1 MPRHW
6 QGQTEQQ
13 NHSSIAGWHWDSQ
26 MIVFC
31 ECGLTVPFER
41 TSTCSSEDLFMS
53 RLVWTQLNSTL
64 LSNMA
69 YILDIWHEW
78 NFSPLSPTLCKHW
91 CVSSLSVKK
100 IHPLLPC
107 NIPPSRVLALLFVLQ
122 QSQFLEVAGGC
133 KQRAQ
138 CGVPLVQLWELLQV
152 HLCSF
157 WVLSIQMHMQPLKT
171 RDRSDGTL
179 EPWIS
184 FFGLD
189 FFFWFLLWSFFL
201 FVFFF
206 RFYFAPLYWAQYCEW
221 MRCDFGAN
229 VKHEKCYFLDTCCF
243 FVWYRFVFLC
253 IVFRLRQFDS
263 TKLVTFLQDGNKFV
277 M

>member
-1 MPRHW
+1 MGRYQIVSWSLNCTCQVPRQGNGGVCEGDALRSLCSPMPRHW

-91 CVSSLSVKK
+91 CVSSLSVEK

-189 FFFWFLLWSFFL
+189 FFFGFYCE
-201 FVFFF
+201 VFFCLF
-206 RFYFAPLYWAQYCEW
+206 FFSDFILHLCTEPSIVSE
-221 MRCDFGAN
+221 CDVTLEQMWSMKN
-229 VKHEKCYFLDTCCF
+229 VIF
-243 FVWYRFVFLC
+243 
-253 IVFRLRQFDS
+253 
-263 TKLVTFLQDGNKFV
+263 
-277 M
+277 